1 MSEPNSLGTMDGDA
15 KMGRTRFLVRATI
28 SVATGNEQKTNPA
41 LAGRL
46 QRAMQW
52 VDADDYYFVIEHG
65 KRCIYFFLTV
75 AGTHELPRIAEA
87 LWIGLDAEVEF
98 LPANRAAVC
107 RFMKM
112 ITLPKLRDALRDL
125 SPVVKVPDSIAERAR
140 IPIERMVAIS

>member
-1 MSEPNSLGTMDGDA
+1 MSEPNSQMPSVDGDA
-15 KMGRTRFLVRATI
+15 KLGRTRFLVRATI
-28 SVATGNEQKTNPA
+28 SVAAGNEQKTNPA

-46 QRAMQW
+46 QKALRW

-98 LPANRAAVC
+98 LPAISQADFERGKAAADEVVAS
-107 RFMKM
+107 F
-112 ITLPKLRDALRDL
+112 TE
-125 SPVVKVPDSIAERAR
+125 SVPVTAGTDG
-140 IPIERMVAIS
+140 